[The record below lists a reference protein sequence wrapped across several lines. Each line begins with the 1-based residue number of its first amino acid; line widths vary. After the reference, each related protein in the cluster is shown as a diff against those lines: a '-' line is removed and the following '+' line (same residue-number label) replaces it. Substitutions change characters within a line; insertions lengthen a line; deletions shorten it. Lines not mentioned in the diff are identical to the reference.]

1 MEITLNIVDF
11 AFIHM
16 YQYTYQCNI
25 SIYKLYFSV
34 FCKAPLYVKL
44 YENQF
49 MKSGG
54 RRDFKWEIFKIA
66 KFGLIYLG
74 SMLKK
79 ASGINDKVLI
89 SEECLR
95 SEREFRGRSVKYYPF
110 L

>member
-1 MEITLNIVDF
+1 M
-11 AFIHM
+11 
-16 YQYTYQCNI
+16 
-25 SIYKLYFSV
+25 
-34 FCKAPLYVKL
+34 
-44 YENQF
+44 
-49 MKSGG
+49 
-54 RRDFKWEIFKIA
+54 WEIFKIA